1 MVKINYERQTG
12 IIDIKDFR
20 ENRITIV
27 GCGAIGSFMG
37 ISLAKMGLTDFTLY
51 DLDTV
56 ESHNIPNQFFGLKDI
71 GKNKAIVTANY
82 MELFNDEVDIT
93 TLSAFTKHEEIKT
106 PIVISCVDKM
116 EVRKWIFD
124 SCKKKDVQLFI
135 DTRMGGL
142 EGQIYFIDMTD
153 KKEIVNY
160 EKSLFTDEQAVK
172 LKCTERSIIFTVL
185 GIVSFACSELVKAL
199 KGEEIRNYLVI
210 DYKEGQVI

>member
-1 MVKINYERQTG
+1 MVKIDYERQTG

-20 ENRITIV
+20 ENKITIV

-37 ISLAKMGLTDFTLY
+37 ISLAKMGLVDFTLY

-56 ESHNIPNQFFGLKDI
+56 EPHNVPNQFFGLKDV
-71 GKNKAIVTANY
+71 GKNKAVVTAEY
-82 MELFNDEVDIT
+82 MKMFNNEVNIT
-93 TLSAFTKHEEIKT
+93 RLSMFTKQKEIET

-124 SCKKKDVQLFI
+124 ACKKSDAQLFI

-142 EGQIYFIDMTD
+142 EGHIYFVDMTD
-153 KKEIVNY
+153 KNEIVNY

-172 LKCTERSIIFTVL
+172 LKCTERSILFTVL
-185 GIVSFACSELVKAL
+185 GIVSFACSELIKAF
-199 KGEEIRNYLVI
+199 KGEEIRNYIVI
-210 DYKEGQVI
+210 DYKECQLI